1 MNLNMAAPLQTVY
14 GYVRPLWLSSV
25 LLSAI
30 RQHVILIEITGRS
43 MNLRLDVKRQ
53 EKQSTAMKHTTQDV
67 REDFPQYYV
76 KMLFGAV
83 CLLQGK
89 HVSGSL
95 RGKTS

>member
-1 MNLNMAAPLQTVY
+1 
-14 GYVRPLWLSSV
+14 
-25 LLSAI
+25 
-30 RQHVILIEITGRS
+30 

-67 REDFPQYYV
+67 LEDFPQYYV

-83 CLLQGK
+83 SLLQGK

-95 RGKTS
+95 RGKTA